1 MLTVLLLLL
10 QQQFLRTTA
19 AGTDSAP
26 TVDRSYC
33 HVGKWDR
40 PPRNVPLDGGAD
52 SPKLSAGGIV
62 DGPVSGNG
70 DFGLVVGTNEHTP
83 TANLGSWLLMYVDTM
98 HFRDVQ
104 NDVGAVG
111 ARDESGGKR
120 GVGYLRISPATNSK
134 ANATTM
140 RQDIANATV
149 HTAQTFGQD
158 YTLYTRSFVSATEN
172 VMVTKLWCA
181 GGPCK
186 IAFESSPLALD
197 DARLTYII
205 RQSQGR
211 TGPGAPQASQWFN
224 RSLGDGWSGDNGCH
238 PRAIVR
244 DHVHRTAVG
253 TAFAGVDASQITISA
268 TSPSGHVLALTAGQ
282 EATAITALASNRE
295 FLFANDADPDEPLKF
310 VGQKLQRFVQPAEL
324 ASLTATHNAWWGQ
337 YWKEKSGVQF
347 GLDPDG
353 TLSVAERFWY
363 GTMYTL
369 AVTNRVN
376 YTTHTPPTG
385 LWHNFYT
392 ANTQG
397 WPGYTTDIN
406 MQSLYFGAA
415 AANHAET
422 ELAMIDLL
430 DQFIRMGRAIS
441 ALAFNC
447 SMNGDRGGGVLLPVE
462 IGAYGAT
469 KTWSDQ
475 GLRSNGALTAMVHI
489 VHARWTG
496 EVGGQIY
503 RYIREVGAFWE
514 CFLVK
519 TEVDG
524 GGYVYHDV
532 NDCPYEICAADHYAT
547 GIGTRFM
554 TPHNPPN
561 SLAFVL
567 TVFEALL
574 DFSEVLGVDEEL
586 RPKWKD
592 IIEHLAPF
600 PWRATPDGSKI
611 FVDWDGAQ
619 LPPKQNNQMSAVIQ
633 LIYPGA
639 RVSSSSVNRTLF
651 RTAKATM
658 DFVDNWVVKPYGSDA
673 DCVLFQ
679 ISTRLNYNQ
688 TQMYPAFVKQLGPK
702 GLWGLYENGLV
713 GGLVQHGAAQY
724 VNELLVR
731 SDEPFVR
738 FFPGHFSSITPAQH
752 GLPLLPLP
760 EPAALPTTKTCDIAG
775 VWYDTFNAG
784 KLNNRF
790 ELQKTSSSTWHASQP
805 NEWNRNIFVNV
816 SVTPATPAVPGEL
829 RVDNHPECG
838 VRTPSTPARDAQS
851 GFGFLWPATNVSR
864 VAYQVMVPTA
874 DCQNLCF
881 LNPKAASQNSG
892 MPFSR
897 SNSTPVAGVCA
908 SATSSTS
915 VARPWLNSSFSGL
928 RVKGAQGSEAC
939 PLTHGLCTFIVGATL
954 SARGEAGAI
963 HVRSE
968 RGGNFTFLSPFPSG
982 MIPQVV
988 ELGGGSVA
996 CKPWKP
1002 AEDLFFLEPH
1012 ETVFIFPTKANGTYS
1027 ISVKG
1032 D

>member
-1 MLTVLLLLL
+1 MRETHWQVTLTAFLLMMVSHA
-10 QQQFLRTTA
+10 RHPA
-19 AGTDSAP
+19 A
-26 TVDRSYC
+26 VDHSYC
-33 HVGKWDR
+33 HVGKWDA
-40 PPRNVPLDGGAD
+40 PPLKVPLDGGAD

-62 DGPVSGNG
+62 DGPISGNG

-120 GVGYLRISPATNSK
+120 GVGYLRVGPAASAK
-134 ANATTM
+134 AKATTM
-140 RQDIANATV
+140 RQDITNATV
-149 HTAQTFGQD
+149 HTAQAFGA
-158 YTLYTRSFVSATEN
+158 YTLRTLSFVSATEN
-172 VMVTKLWCA
+172 VMVTTLWCE

-197 DARLTYII
+197 TAKLKYII

-211 TGPGAPQASQWFN
+211 AGPSAPQKSQWFN
-224 RSLGDGWSGDNGCH
+224 RSLGDGWAGDNGCH

-244 DHVHRTAVG
+244 EHVHRTAVA

-268 TSPSGHVLALTAGQ
+268 TSPSGHVLALQAGQ

-310 VGQKLQRFVQPAEL
+310 VGQKLQRFVQPSEL
-324 ASLTATHNAWWGQ
+324 ASLTSAHNQWWTR
-337 YWKEKSGVQF
+337 YWKEKSGVQL

-353 TLSVAERFWY
+353 TLSAAERFWY

-430 DQFIRMGRAIS
+430 DQFIRMGQRIS

-475 GLRSNGALTAMVHI
+475 GLRSNGALMAMVHI

-503 RYIREVGAFWE
+503 RYVKEVGAFWE

-519 TEVDG
+519 TEDSG
-524 GGYVYHDV
+524 GGYVYNDI
-532 NDCPYEICAADHYAT
+532 NDCPYETCAADHYAA

-567 TVFEALL
+567 TLFEALI

-600 PWRATPDGSKI
+600 PWRTAPDGSKI

-633 LIYPGA
+633 LVYPGS

-651 RTAKATM
+651 RMAKATM
-658 DFVDNWVVKPYGSDA
+658 DFVDNWVVRPDGSDA
-673 DCVLFQ
+673 DCALFQ
-679 ISTRLNYNQ
+679 ISMRLNYNQ
-688 TQMYPAFVKQLGPK
+688 TQMYPAFVKQLGPNSP
-702 GLWGLYENGLV
+702 WGLLENGLV
-713 GGLVQHGAAQY
+713 QGLVQHGAAEY

-738 FFPGHFSSITPAQH
+738 FFPGHFSSIAPAQH
-752 GLPLLPLP
+752 GLPLPLP
-760 EPAALPTTKTCDIAG
+760 DTASASAESAANTCDITG
-775 VWYDTFNAG
+775 VWYDTHNAG
-784 KLNNRF
+784 RMNNSF
-790 ELQKTSSSTWHASQP
+790 ELQKTSSSTWHISQP
-805 NEWNRNIFVNV
+805 NEWHRDVFVNV
-816 SVTPATPAVPGEL
+816 SVTPATPGVPGEP
-829 RVDNHPECG
+829 RVANHPECG
-838 VRTPSTPARDAQS
+838 VRMPSTPARAAQS
-851 GFGFLWPATNVSR
+851 GFGFLWPPTKLSR
-864 VAYQVMVPTA
+864 VAYQQMTPTA

-881 LNPKAASQNSG
+881 ADPRAAAQNSG

-897 SNSTPVAGVCA
+897 SNATPAAGACA
-908 SATSSTS
+908 GATPAAG

-928 RVKGAQGSEAC
+928 RVKGAQGTEAC
-939 PLTHGLCTFIVGATL
+939 PLANGLCTFVVGASL

-963 HVRSE
+963 SVRSE
-968 RGGNFTFLSPFPSG
+968 RGGRFTFLSPFPSG
-982 MIPQVV
+982 VAPQIE
-988 ELGGGSVA
+988 ELGGGNVP
-996 CKPWKP
+996 CMPWKP
-1002 AEDLFFLEPH
+1002 AKALFFLEPH

-1027 ISVKG
+1027 ISS
-1032 D
+1032 